1 MKTPTVCIDCSPLLL
16 RSAGVKTYLYHW
28 VRALRAQSPESIRT
42 FLAPA
47 DRGRLDHDGGPRL
60 HPAKIAALVA
70 LSRLPSFVS
79 DIAVPHCDVF
89 HVSSLLRGL
98 PARPRLSTTLHDLT
112 AWILP
117 ECHMP
122 ENVAAEKEFAERVLR
137 RAAGI
142 IADSESTRRDAIRIL
157 RIAPEKIRVVHLG
170 VPPEYFSVPEEA
182 VDRVRAAYKLTR
194 PYFLFVGTI
203 EPRKNV
209 DTLLAAWDG
218 MSMSFRRENDLVIAG
233 MAGWRAEA
241 TMRRL
246 LQAEGDESGIR
257 YLNYVPEADL
267 PGLTAGARAFVYP
280 SLYEGFGIPV
290 AQAMAAGCPVIT
302 SNVSSLPEVAGDAAL
317 LIDPRSVSELR
328 SAISA
333 IDESAD
339 FRIRLAAASRLRSQ
353 CFRWETAAAESLRY
367 FADLAD
373 K

>member
-1 MKTPTVCIDCSPLLL
+1 M
-16 RSAGVKTYLYHW
+16 
-28 VRALRAQSPESIRT
+28 
-42 FLAPA
+42 
-47 DRGRLDHDGGPRL
+47 
-60 HPAKIAALVA
+60 A
-70 LSRLPSFVS
+70 LSRLPAFVA
-79 DIAVPHCDVF
+79 DMAVPGCDVF

-122 ENVAAEKEFAERVLR
+122 ANVAAEKEFAERVLK
-137 RAAGI
+137 RASGI
-142 IADSESTRRDAIRIL
+142 LADSESTKRDAIRIL
-157 RIAPEKIRVVHLG
+157 GIPPEKIRVVYLG
-170 VPPEYFSVPEEA
+170 VPPEYFSVPVES
-182 VDRVRAAYKLTR
+182 VDRVKAAYKLTR

-218 MSMSFRRENDLVIAG
+218 MSASFRHQNELVIAG
-233 MAGWRAEA
+233 MAGWRSEA

-246 LQAEGDESGIR
+246 FQAEHDESGIR
-257 YLNYVPEADL
+257 YLKYVPEADL
-267 PGLTAGARAFVYP
+267 PGLTAGAKAFVYP

-328 SAISA
+328 SAMAA
-333 IDESAD
+333 IDESSD
-339 FRIRLAAASRLRSQ
+339 FRTCLAAASITRSQ
-353 CFRWETAAAESLRY
+353 CFKWETAAAESLRY
-367 FADLAD
+367 FADLAG
-373 K
+373 